1 MSRPPRIVPALLVA
15 LGVLALAAPASAATF
30 YGSVGPG
37 MTISLKRGNGNDVIN
52 VAPGLHTFVIRD
64 RSSAHNFVL
73 LRGTNE
79 LRRTGVTFTG
89 TRTWSVR
96 IRRGARYK
104 YHCST
109 HPRAMRGS
117 FGVT

>member
-1 MSRPPRIVPALLVA
+1 MSRPSRIAPAILVA
-15 LGVLALAAPASAATF
+15 LGVLAFAGPASAATF
-30 YGSVGPG
+30 HGSVGPG
-37 MTISLKRGNGNDVIN
+37 MSISLKRGNGNDVIN
-52 VAPGLHTFVIRD
+52 VAPGVHTFVIRD
-64 RSSAHNFVL
+64 RSGAHNFVL
-73 LRGTNE
+73 RRGTTE
-79 LRRTGVTFTG
+79 LRRTGVEFTG